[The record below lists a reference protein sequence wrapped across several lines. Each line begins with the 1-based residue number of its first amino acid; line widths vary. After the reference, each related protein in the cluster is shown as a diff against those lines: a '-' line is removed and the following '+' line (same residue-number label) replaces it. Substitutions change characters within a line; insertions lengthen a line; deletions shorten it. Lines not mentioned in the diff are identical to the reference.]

1 MLVASE
7 DLPVLALQG
16 RNLAT
21 EASVGDFP
29 LATLNDTPV
38 RVVNATAREVRIALQ
53 PGLLH
58 EGVNEL
64 RVALDPYAVITLDVN
79 A

>member
-1 MLVASE
+1 MLVTGE
-7 DLPVLALQG
+7 DVPVLALQG
-16 RNLAT
+16 SNLAT
-21 EASVGDFP
+21 AASIGDFP

-38 RVVNATAREVRIALQ
+38 RIVNASAREVRIALQ
-53 PGLLH
+53 PGLLR